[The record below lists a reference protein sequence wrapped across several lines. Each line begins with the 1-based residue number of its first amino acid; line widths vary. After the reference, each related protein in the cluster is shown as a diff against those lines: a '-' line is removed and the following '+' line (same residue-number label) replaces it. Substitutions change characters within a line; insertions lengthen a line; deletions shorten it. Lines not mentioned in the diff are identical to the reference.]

1 MAALGGSVAR
11 RYARALFGIGV
22 TKGSFEALGQEL
34 EALATLY
41 AESAELRQAL
51 ENPVFKP
58 SQKRAVLEGLL
69 PRVTPSPAA
78 RNFALLLLERS
89 RIGTLPAIARA
100 YQEMTDAQLGRVRA
114 VVTSARPLDALMVT
128 EIQRAL
134 EKRTGK
140 KVILKTEVDP
150 ELIGGVVARVG
161 SLVLDGSL
169 RTKLATLQTRLLN

>member
-11 RYARALFGIGV
+11 RYARALFDIGV
-22 TKGSFEALGQEL
+22 SKGSFETLGQEL

-41 AESAELRQAL
+41 ADSAELRQAL

-58 SQKRAVLEGLL
+58 SQKRALLESLL
-69 PRVTPSPAA
+69 PRVAPSPAA
-78 RNFALLLLERS
+78 RNFALLLLERN
-89 RIGTLPAIARA
+89 RIGVLPAIARA

-114 VVTSARPLDALMVT
+114 VVTSARPLDPLAVT

-134 EKRTGK
+134 EKRTGQ

-161 SLVLDGSL
+161 SLVFDGSL
-169 RTKLATLQTRLLN
+169 RTKLATLQSRLLN